1 MIYKHGIMQ
10 KMANNN
16 KILNRFLKV
25 GLAEGLSFIIL
36 LAIAMPLKYFA
47 GIPAAVRIVGMLHGL
62 LFIAFCITL
71 LHAAKVYRWKII
83 TVIVAFLLSFIPFG
97 TFYLE
102 KVIKN
107 QHSKRE

>member
-1 MIYKHGIMQ
+1 MT
-10 KMANNN
+10 NNN
-16 KILNRFLKV
+16 EILNRFLKV
-25 GLAEGLSFIIL
+25 GFAEGLSFIIL

-47 GIPAAVRIVGMLHGL
+47 SMPIAVRIIGMLHGL

-71 LHAAKVYRWKII
+71 LHAAVFYRWKVI

>member
-1 MIYKHGIMQ
+1 
-10 KMANNN
+10 MANNN

-71 LHAAKVYRWKII
+71 LHAAKV
-83 TVIVAFLLSFIPFG
+83 
-97 TFYLE
+97 
-102 KVIKN
+102 
-107 QHSKRE
+107 

>member
-1 MIYKHGIMQ
+1 MT
-10 KMANNN
+10 NNN
-16 KILNRFLKV
+16 EILNRFLKV
-25 GLAEGLSFIIL
+25 GFAEGLSFIIL

-47 GIPAAVRIVGMLHGL
+47 GMPIAVRIIGMLHGL

-71 LHAAKVYRWKII
+71 LHAAVFYRWKVI
-83 TVIVAFLLSFIPFG
+83 TVIVAILLSFIPFG

>member
-1 MIYKHGIMQ
+1 
-10 KMANNN
+10 MANNN

-83 TVIVAFLLSFIPFG
+83 TVIAVFLLSFIPFG